1 MGALERLGKFLSAS
15 ADANSPPVT
24 PALEAETEAFF
35 SHKHREHLE
44 WMEKFFRR
52 KEDPN
57 GRIKVLGGIIVG
69 IVSTATGAALIFSPP
84 SFLPENIKQAG
95 CRDSGPAFLYA
106 GLGILAGFA
115 VQKI

>member
-1 MGALERLGKFLSAS
+1 MDKLLQLLNDFAN
-15 ADANSPPVT
+15 ANSRPLT
-24 PALEAETEAFF
+24 SNDLAQAEALF
-35 SHKHREHLE
+35 SQKHKEEIL
-44 WMEKFFRR
+44 WWQNFFRR

-57 GRIKVLGGIIVG
+57 GRIKVFGGIIIG
-69 IVSTATGAALIFSPP
+69 MVSTATGAALIFFPP
-84 SFLPENIKQAG
+84 NFLPENIKQAG

>member
-1 MGALERLGKFLSAS
+1 MDDLLKLLNGFAN
-15 ADANSPPVT
+15 ANSRPLT
-24 PALEAETEAFF
+24 PNDLAQTEALF
-35 SHKHREHLE
+35 SQKHKDEIL
-44 WMEKFFRR
+44 WWQNFFRK

-57 GRIKVLGGIIVG
+57 GRIKVFGGIFIG
-69 IVSTATGAALIFSPP
+69 MVSTATGAALIFFPP
-84 SFLPENIKQAG
+84 SFLPENIKQTG